1 MEEEKKEIIVKKN
14 GDFFSS
20 FGFKCIVVFAL
31 VLILQIPMAFIRS
44 VIRDRS
50 YYHDEAERSIL
61 EPKGGEPALQG
72 IVLAIPYDEFLVYF
86 ENGKESGREVLHNW
100 LFVTPETFIA
110 QTDVE
115 PEMLRRGIFEVPV
128 FNCDISASGT
138 FSSVEE
144 SSVIKNRESGERV
157 RFEDALLLVGISNK
171 KIMRSLPEIKAGG
184 EVLKQSLS
192 EPNLESPFSNTI
204 YYELGAKAKDGF
216 EFEMLAKIQG
226 GKTLSLTPHAAEN
239 KFTVRSNWTTPG
251 FTGGWLP
258 IEREIGADGFSAEW
272 NIPGLSTNFPKRW
285 SESTSTQIK
294 SYGLT
299 ESVKVSFYQS
309 VDNYQKTT
317 RSAKYS
323 ILFLLVPFIA
333 LLAFEFFSKKKIH
346 PIQYAL
352 IGFANV
358 VFYLLLLS
366 ISEHIPFNATYW
378 IASVAVSALML
389 FYGAAIFHKFIYGV
403 SFAAVNFV
411 CYIFLFGT
419 LQAEDYALLI
429 GSIGI
434 FAVVAALMC
443 LTRKIDWYK
452 MNKSE

>member
-20 FGFKCIVVFAL
+20 LTFKCIVVFIL
-31 VLILQIPMAFIRS
+31 VLILQIPMAFIRG

-61 EPKGGEPALQG
+61 EPKGGEPALEG
-72 IVLAIPYDEFLVYF
+72 VIIAIPYDEFLVYF
-86 ENGKESGREVLHNW
+86 ENEKESGREVLHNW

-115 PEMLRRGIFEVPV
+115 PKMLRRGIFEVPV
-128 FNCDISASGT
+128 FNCDISTSGA

-144 SSVIKNRESGERV
+144 SSVIKNREPGERV

-171 KIMRSLPEIKAGG
+171 KIITELPEIKAGG
-184 EVLKQSLS
+184 EALKQSLF
-192 EPNLESPFSNTI
+192 EPNLGSPFSNTI
-204 YYELGAKAKDGF
+204 YYDLGAQAKDGF
-216 EFEMLAKIQG
+216 AFEMIAKIQG
-226 GKTLSLTPHAAEN
+226 GNTLSLTPHAAEN
-239 KFTVRSNWTTPG
+239 KFTVRSNWPTPG
-251 FTGGWLP
+251 FSGGWLP
-258 IEREIGADGFSAEW
+258 TERKITEDGFSAEW

-285 SESTSTQIK
+285 SESGQSKTYMSNQ
-294 SYGLT
+294 
-299 ESVKVSFYQS
+299 SVQVEFYRS

-333 LLAFEFFSKKKIH
+333 LLAFEVFSKVKIH

-378 IASVAVSALML
+378 IASVAVSSLML

-429 GSIGI
+429 GSVGI
-434 FAVVAALMC
+434 FAVVAALMI

-452 MNKSE
+452 MNK